1 NWRVCGY
8 QVLDDQ
14 DNVLERW
21 RIDADEAKR
30 CATVSCDAG
39 FSTRHCWDFLY
50 RITEYTD
57 RHGGV
62 WRYEWADYAELLT
75 AATTPDGSRW
85 VYG

>member
-1 NWRVCGY
+1 MSNYYQWQPAADAPNWRVCSY

-39 FSTRHCWDFLY
+39 
-50 RITEYTD
+50 
-57 RHGGV
+57 
-62 WRYEWADYAELLT
+62 
-75 AATTPDGSRW
+75 
-85 VYG
+85 